1 MNVRAHKNRILA
13 GLPDEEWER
22 LAPRLAPVDLE
33 RKQIVYEVGCP
44 IDHVYFPEQGLISVV
59 STMHDGSTIE
69 VATIGCEGM
78 SGLPL
83 VLGLDHTP
91 HRHLVQIPGNAWRLA
106 ADDLRDEVQRDSSLR
121 RLLFRYDVAF
131 VSQIMQSVAC
141 NGLHTV
147 QERCCRWLLMCLD
160 RSASPE
166 VVITHEFLAQM
177 LGVRRATV
185 TEVLRPLQDEG
196 MIRYRRGVVAVV
208 DRQRLEATSCEC
220 YQAIR
225 NAYSR
230 LAVAASCN

>member
-1 MNVRAHKNRILA
+1 MNAHTSKNRLLA
-13 GLPDEEWER
+13 NLPDEEWER
-22 LAPRLAPVDLE
+22 IAPRLTPVNME
-33 RKQIVYEVGCP
+33 RKQSVYDPGGAIE
-44 IDHVYFPEQGLISVV
+44 HVYFPEQGLISVV
-59 STMHDGSTIE
+59 NTMNDGSTIE

-83 VLGLDHTP
+83 VFGIDRSP
-91 HRHLVQIPGNAWRLA
+91 HRHLVQIPGTAWRMA
-106 ADDLRDEVQRDSSLR
+106 ATDLREEIEGDSRLR
-121 RLLFRYDVAF
+121 RLLFRYDMAF

-177 LGVRRATV
+177 LGVRRATI

-208 DRQRLEATSCEC
+208 DRQRLEAASCEC

-225 NAYSR
+225 NAFSR
-230 LAVAASCN
+230 LALGVGC